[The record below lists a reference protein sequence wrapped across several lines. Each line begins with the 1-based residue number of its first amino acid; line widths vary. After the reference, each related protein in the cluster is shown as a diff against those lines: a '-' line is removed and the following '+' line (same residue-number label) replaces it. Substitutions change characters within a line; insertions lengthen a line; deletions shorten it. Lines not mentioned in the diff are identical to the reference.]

1 MISKLKVLPTLV
13 AVISISSFHWSA
25 DAYLNPGTGS
35 MILQALIA
43 GIAVIAVT
51 VKMYWI
57 RLVAFLKGEKLDP
70 EEDLLAGL
78 DLESDETKD

>member
-1 MISKLKVLPTLV
+1 MGLKHRAV
-13 AVISISSFHWSA
+13 AGFIAIISISSFHWNA
-25 DAYLNPGTGS
+25 EAYLNPGTGS

-51 VKMYWI
+51 IKLYWF
-57 RLVAFLKGEKLDP
+57 RLIAFIKGETLDE

-78 DLESDETKD
+78 DLDADESND